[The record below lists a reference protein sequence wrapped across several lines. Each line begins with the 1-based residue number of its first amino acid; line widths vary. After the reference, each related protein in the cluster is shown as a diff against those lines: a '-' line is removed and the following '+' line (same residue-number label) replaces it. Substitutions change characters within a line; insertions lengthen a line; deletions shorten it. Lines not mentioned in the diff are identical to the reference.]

1 MKRNLHT
8 LTLLA
13 GLALLGTT
21 SCSLP
26 RWNLKVDVDHPV
38 QTDQHGIRVQE
49 ILTGIGPE
57 VTPESEV
64 TLDYKVS
71 LEGGDPV
78 DSSYDRGLPITF
90 RMGEAPILGWEYA
103 LLGMKPGGRRLAT
116 LPPYQ
121 AYGEQGVEGLIP
133 PMSVLVCEFELLE
146 VADPRRP

>member
-1 MKRNLHT
+1 MKRKSFSLP
-8 LTLLA
+8 LVASLA
-13 GLALLGTT
+13 ILCFS

-38 QTDQHGIRVQE
+38 ATDPHGIQVQDL
-49 ILTGIGPE
+49 LTGLGPE
-57 VTPESEV
+57 VTPSSEV
-64 TLDYKVS
+64 TLDYQVS
-71 LEGGDPV
+71 LESGDLV

-103 LLGMKPGGRRLAT
+103 LLGMKPGGRRRAT

-133 PMSVLVCEFELLE
+133 PMANLICLFELLE
-146 VADPRRP
+146 VAEPRQP

>member
-1 MKRNLHT
+1 MKRT
-8 LTLLA
+8 LRTHPLLA
-13 GLALLGTT
+13 GFALLFFA

-26 RWNLKVDVDHPV
+26 RWNTKVDVNHRAR
-38 QTDQHGIRVQE
+38 TDQHGITIQE

-57 VTPESEV
+57 VTPSSEV

-71 LEGGDPV
+71 LESGDPV

-133 PMSVLVCEFELLE
+133 PLSVLVCEFELLE
-146 VADPRRP
+146 VADQRQP